1 MDGSVVRRFLLG
13 LAPWVAAV
21 LLWYGVRWS
30 GFVNES
36 LIPAPH
42 RVAAK
47 FVELLLH
54 EGLLYD
60 IYASTRRVFLGVA
73 LGILVAVPVGFALGW
88 YRPAR
93 TFADPMINFFR
104 ALPPI
109 ALIPLVI
116 VYFGIDEIAKL
127 VILFYASF
135 FSGVIVMYEG
145 VSQIAPLLPTAI
157 LIIPFVHVMHV
168 YGLSD
173 SLWAVVA
180 AYVAFATPYAV
191 LILHQYGKLLPMEL
205 DECARIDG
213 ASPVQI
219 YLRIYLPLMT
229 PALVAVGVYALL
241 LAWNDYLYQFML
253 LSSTRNMTVA
263 AAIDQFFDSDE
274 APWNY
279 MMAVAL
285 VYSLPPIAIYF
296 VLRRFTSFDRV
307 HT

>member
-1 MDGSVVRRFLLG
+1 MTGRPANQPAMSRLAGRDRTERRRYRRG
-13 LAPWVAAV
+13 WRLARGIAGAA
-21 LLWYGVRWS
+21 
-30 GFVNES
+30 
-36 LIPAPH
+36 
-42 RVAAK
+42 
-47 FVELLLH
+47 
-54 EGLLYD
+54 
-60 IYASTRRVFLGVA
+60 LGVA
-73 LGILVAVPVGFALGW
+73 LLIWTLLPVYNMVLIALDDEGNEFTGSLW
-88 YRPAR
+88 PQE
-93 TFADPMINFFR
+93 PSLGSFR
-104 ALPPI
+104 AVWTQDHWYLEHFWHQ
-109 ALIPLVI
+109 
-116 VYFGIDEIAKL
+116 FGNSIFVGMTTMLLTVSIGSL
-127 VILFYASF
+127 ASF
-135 FSGVIVMYEG
+135 AIGRMQLRRGQLIGDAALLTY
-145 VSQIAPLLPTAI
+145 ILPTAI

-205 DECARIDG
+205 DECARMDG

-229 PALVAVGVYALL
+229 PALIAVGVYALL
-241 LAWNDYLYQFML
+241 LAWNDFLYQFML

-296 VLRRFTSFDRV
+296 ALRRFASVDRK
-307 HT
+307 HP

>member
-1 MDGSVVRRFLLG
+1 MVLTVVIGSLASFAIGRMQLRRG
-13 LAPWVAAV
+13 
-21 LLWYGVRWS
+21 R
-30 GFVNES
+30 
-36 LIPAPH
+36 LI
-42 RVAAK
+42 
-47 FVELLLH
+47 
-54 EGLLYD
+54 GD
-60 IYASTRRVFLGVA
+60 VA
-73 LGILVAVPVGFALGW
+73 LLT
-88 YRPAR
+88 Y
-93 TFADPMINFFR
+93 
-104 ALPPI
+104 
-109 ALIPLVI
+109 
-116 VYFGIDEIAKL
+116 
-127 VILFYASF
+127 
-135 FSGVIVMYEG
+135 
-145 VSQIAPLLPTAI
+145 LLPTAV
-157 LIIPFVHVMHV
+157 LIIPFVHIMHL

-173 SLWAVVA
+173 SLWAVIA

-191 LILHQYGKLLPMEL
+191 LILYQYGKLLPMEL

-263 AAIDQFFDSDE
+263 AAINQFFDSDE

-296 VLRRFTSFDRV
+296 ALRRFTSFDRV